1 MSRAASGNCL
11 KPTKVI
17 KGKVEGTT
25 VTSNEFTGTMPCSK
39 QNELPKQSNADRI
52 RNMTDEE
59 LAEFIERIKNT
70 CIVDAFGGEKM
81 CETKAEVE
89 CKACKMK
96 MGSILNWLKSEVKGS
111 E

>member
-1 MSRAASGNCL
+1 MKLCKNCENRGRKKQCEIHTIMSNYAEQCKDFKEN
-11 KPTKVI
+11 
-17 KGKVEGTT
+17 
-25 VTSNEFTGTMPCSK
+25 K
-39 QNELPKQSNADRI
+39 QTNADRI

-96 MGSILNWLKSEVKGS
+96 MGSILNWLKSEVKGI